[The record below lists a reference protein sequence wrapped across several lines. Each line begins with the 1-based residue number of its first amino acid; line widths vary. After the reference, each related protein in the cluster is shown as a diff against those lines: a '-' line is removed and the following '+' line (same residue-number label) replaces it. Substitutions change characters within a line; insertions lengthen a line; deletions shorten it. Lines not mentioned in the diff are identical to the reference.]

1 MKKEI
6 FCFVILHYKDKSLID
21 TFECVESILKLF
33 FKKCNILIIDNGSE
47 DLSEKKLKERYY
59 KENQVEIISA
69 SKNLGFARGNNYGCN
84 FAIKKYDPE
93 FLIVINNDTVIK
105 QSSFLSK
112 IAESYEKY
120 GFDMM
125 GPFIYDRNNKPQ
137 NPLKNVLTQKKEI
150 ESFLNSSKKRLR
162 ELQENDNYF
171 YKYIL
176 RSYMI
181 CLVQKNKWLEKAV
194 RKLLNK
200 EVAVFSYDFYKEY
213 LEVPLH
219 GSALIFSK
227 KYFEKFNDVF
237 LEGTFLYLEEDLLYH
252 RVRKENLISV
262 YNPGIEIY
270 HKEDSSTNALEMSS
284 REKNIFK
291 IKNQIE
297 SLKYFLEILE

>member
-213 LEVPLH
+213 LEVSLY
-219 GSALIFSK
+219 GSVLIFLK